1 MRTISFIPGKNS
13 YKIIDILIYKN
24 LVWQILLEYM
34 LTNLARAI
42 YLKELLVSVLHCGD
56 IKTGYSVHKCEAC
69 GSEHKVPFSCGK
81 RFCNKCGYRRTEN
94 WVRNAKSKVLQV
106 SHRHIIMTMPEVLW
120 AIFSYER
127 ELLKLIPQVGY
138 QVLQFWGREKGIVK
152 QGIISI
158 IHTFGY
164 DIKWNPHGHFI
175 VTEGGL
181 TANNTWKSWPWNS
194 KKHNQPYISFAFLQT
209 MWRKLFV
216 NALFSKLDKLWDQN
230 SLLKDYIYHTVIK
243 VKQNQYKQEKHKK
256 KRERQRITF
265 RSKPSRRDLKDLK
278 QYVSNQQWYVNAESR
293 LSNGEHTI
301 GYIGRYSNR
310 PSMAECR
317 IISFDGEIVTFW
329 YDKKEKLDRHHV
341 KKSRQV
347 MSLPIKVFI
356 KRILRH
362 IPDKGF
368 RMIEWHGL
376 YASSIWCKTK
386 ILLMKLGKYVVKKVI
401 RLTYRESIKKYFGYD
416 PLKCKICGGEMLLYT
431 INYYKNGVLRIKR
444 YLGPHGYI
452 AKIENR
458 IYNYDL
464 NKFFKIEPSCQI
476 ALI

>member
-1 MRTISFIPGKNS
+1 MKPISFVPKNKL
-13 YKIIDILIYKN
+13 YKIIDILTYKN
-24 LVWQILLEYM
+24 LVWQILFDYM
-34 LTNLARAI
+34 LTNLSRAI
-42 YLKELLVSVLHCGD
+42 YLKQLLVSVISCGQ
-56 IKTGYSVHKCEAC
+56 IKNGYSVHKCERC
-69 GSEHKVPFSCGK
+69 GSEKKIPFSCGK

-94 WVRNAKSKVLQV
+94 WVSRAQSKVLQV
-106 SHRHIIMTMPEVLW
+106 SHRHIIVTMPDVLW

-127 ELLKLIPQVGY
+127 ELLKLIPQIGY
-138 QVLQFWGREKGIVK
+138 QVLQLWGHEKGIVK

-181 TANNTWKSWPWNS
+181 TANNTWKSWPWNK
-194 KKHNQPYISFAFLQT
+194 KKHKQPYISFAFLQT

-216 NALFSKLDKLWDQN
+216 KALFSNLDKIWDQN
-230 SLLKDYIYHTVIK
+230 SMLRNYIYQTVLKI
-243 VKQNQYKQEKHKK
+243 KQNQYEQEKHKK
-256 KRERQRITF
+256 KRDRHRITF
-265 RSKPSRRDLKDLK
+265 RNKASRRDLTDLK

-301 GYIGRYSNR
+301 GYVGRYSNR

-317 IISFDGEIVTFW
+317 ITSFDGEIVTFW
-329 YDKKEKLDRHHV
+329 YDEKEKLDRSHV
-341 KKSRQV
+341 TKRRKV

-376 YASSIWCKTK
+376 YASSIWSKTK
-386 ILLMKLGKYVVKKVI
+386 ILLMKLGKYVIKKII
-401 RLTYRESIKKYFGYD
+401 RLTYRKSIKKYFGYD
-416 PLKCKICGGEMLLYT
+416 PLKCKLCGGEMLLYT
-431 INYYKNGVLRIKR
+431 INYYKNGVLRVKR
-444 YLGPHGYI
+444 YLGANGYI
-452 AKIENR
+452 SKMTNR
-458 IYNYDL
+458 IYSYDL
-464 NKFFKIEPSCQI
+464 NKYFKIESCGQI